1 MINDT
6 ILIITNN
13 KEKGSQISSKI
24 KLLRENDIIKTV
36 SYIECISILNTNKP
50 SLMLLYSEENDSIEI
65 IKEIRG
71 IKNLDNVPIILITDE
86 INEEKLFYAF
96 DNGIDDFLFLNEKDS
111 VILMRIL
118 LAIQKS
124 ILYKQIEMKQDIL
137 ITDNVID
144 KETGLYTK
152 EKAAI
157 VFRKYF
163 SRSMEEDNTNT
174 VFVYI
179 KPVAAGNTLL
189 NNKKISNIIKAIPR
203 GNDIGAYAKES
214 GYYLILF
221 NAGESGANSVVSRIQ
236 KEAGENCIIYASA
249 AEINVSFEELEAIL
263 YRSIKE
269 QIANEEPYKF
279 IKNIDIK
286 KINSDEITDENGKS
300 FKAFKTDF
308 LNNFEKIVAPIFYQ
322 IQNTAT
328 EKYKQALISY
338 YINENESIFSIK
350 QNKHKAELKI
360 TYPSY
365 IKVIIDIKQI
375 KEEKIT
381 DIKRLTYDIEE
392 FSQEILNMLLEDMLN
407 EYSMNL
413 SFISIREESG
423 NEL

>member
-36 SYIECISILNTNKP
+36 SYIECISILSTNKP
-50 SLMLLYSEENDSIEI
+50 SLMLLYSEESDSIEI
-65 IKEIRG
+65 IKEIRE
-71 IKNLDNVPIILITDE
+71 IKNLDNVPIILITDK
-86 INEEKLFYAF
+86 INEEKLFYGF

-111 VILMRIL
+111 IILMRIL

-137 ITDNVID
+137 ITDNIID

-152 EKAAI
+152 EKAAT

-163 SRSMEEDNTNT
+163 SKSMEEDKTDT

-179 KPVAAGNTLL
+179 KPVASGNTLL

-221 NAGESGANSVVSRIQ
+221 NAGEAGANSVVNRIQ
-236 KEAGENCIIYASA
+236 KEAGENCIIYAAA
-249 AEINVSFEELEAIL
+249 AEIRVSFEELEAIL
-263 YRSIKE
+263 NRSLKE
-269 QIANEEPYKF
+269 QIENEEPYKF
-279 IKNIDIK
+279 INDINLK
-286 KINSDEITDENGKS
+286 EINSVEITNEDGKS
-300 FKAFKTDF
+300 FQAFKTDF
-308 LNNFEKIVAPIFYQ
+308 LNNFEKIAAPVFYEK
-322 IQNTAT
+322 QNTAK
-328 EKYKQALISY
+328 EKYPQALISY
-338 YINENESIFSIK
+338 YINETESIFSIK
-350 QNKHKAELKI
+350 QNKQKGELKI

-365 IKVIIDIKQI
+365 LKVIIDIKQI
-375 KEEKIT
+375 KEERIT

-392 FSQEILNMLLEDMLN
+392 FSQETLNMLLDDMIN
-407 EYSMNL
+407 EYSKDI
-413 SFISIREESG
+413 SYISIQEDQTDD
-423 NEL
+423 L